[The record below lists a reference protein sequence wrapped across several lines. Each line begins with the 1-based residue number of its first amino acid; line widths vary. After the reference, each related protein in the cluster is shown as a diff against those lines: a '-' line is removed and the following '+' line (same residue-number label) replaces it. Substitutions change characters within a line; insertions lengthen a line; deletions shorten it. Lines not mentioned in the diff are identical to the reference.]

1 MFYFGKIIEQ
11 VFYCDK
17 IRTYVLLL
25 IFCILDKAENIR
37 QYIGVGSDG
46 SHDPPILEIDMKML
60 LLAIVVMVATTI
72 ATSPAQAF
80 CGDSCVEGQH
90 VMRDSYGNEI
100 RLRNGEWVTYPSL
113 VVDGFSRRYQPA
125 YKEMGEGES

>member
-1 MFYFGKIIEQ
+1 
-11 VFYCDK
+11 
-17 IRTYVLLL
+17 
-25 IFCILDKAENIR
+25 
-37 QYIGVGSDG
+37 
-46 SHDPPILEIDMKML
+46 MKMI
-60 LLAIVVMVATTI
+60 LLAVVVLVATTI

-80 CGDSCVEGQH
+80 CCDSCVEGQR

>member
-1 MFYFGKIIEQ
+1 MKILMIA
-11 VFYCDK
+11 
-17 IRTYVLLL
+17 IAVL
-25 IFCILDKAENIR
+25 
-37 QYIGVGSDG
+37 
-46 SHDPPILEIDMKML
+46 
-60 LLAIVVMVATTI
+60 VAVTITT
-72 ATSPAQAF
+72 SSAQAF

>member
-1 MFYFGKIIEQ
+1 MITHIAERILSLPQPLRII
-11 VFYCDK
+11 
-17 IRTYVLLL
+17 
-25 IFCILDKAENIR
+25 
-37 QYIGVGSDG
+37 IGIIGMV
-46 SHDPPILEIDMKML
+46 
-60 LLAIVVMVATTI
+60 AIVII

-113 VVDGFSRRYQPA
+113 IVDGFSRRYQPA
-125 YKEMGEGES
+125 YHEMGEGES